1 MDGRRSINER
11 RVMQRLPADT
21 IGPIQIHAEPAC
33 EPLTVGVADMTLQ
46 GMGIVAPDAYSPGTA
61 LAIQP
66 AGEQRRLPK
75 LTATV
80 RHATA
85 REDGRWLLGCMLS
98 RYLTVDDMMAL
109 AG

>member
-1 MDGRRSINER
+1 MDGPRHER
-11 RVMQRLPADT
+11 RVMRRLPADT

-33 EPLTVGVADMTLQ
+33 EPVTVGVADVTLQ
-46 GMGIVAPDAYSPGTA
+46 GMGIVAPDAYSPGTS

-66 AGEQRRLPK
+66 AGERRHLPK

-85 REDGRWLLGCMLS
+85 REDGRWLLGCVLS